1 MIFSWL
7 KRIFCPLKKLEHQ
20 PSGKGVPIPIKFQ
33 NIKNENI
40 DPLLNA
46 YERQIFQNSDVL
58 PIDANIVQLSLS
70 PARS

>member
-7 KRIFCPLKKLEHQ
+7 KRIFWITPPLKKLEHQ
-20 PSGKGVPIPIKFQ
+20 PSGKGVPIKFQ

-46 YERQIFQNSDVL
+46 YERQIFQNSDAL
-58 PIDANIVQLSLS
+58 
-70 PARS
+70 